1 VPRVS
6 IVLRKAYGGAYIAM
20 DSKAIGA
27 DLVLAW
33 PSNEISVMGPDAA
46 ASIVFRRQI
55 AAAEDPD
62 QRRRE
67 LVAEYVDRLVHP
79 LAAAERGLV
88 DDVIDPADT
97 RVALVRAL
105 NLLKTK
111 TVAPSRHKHGNGPL

>member
-1 VPRVS
+1 
-6 IVLRKAYGGAYIAM
+6 M

-33 PSNEISVMGPDAA
+33 PSNEISVMGPEAA

-55 AAAEDPD
+55 ASADDPD
-62 QRRRE
+62 RRRSE
-67 LVAEYVDRLVHP
+67 LVEEYASRLVHP

-97 RVALVRAL
+97 RRALVRAL
-105 NLLKTK
+105 ALLRSKG
-111 TVAPSRHKHGNGPL
+111 SGDLRRKHGNGPL